1 MRTIPM
7 KEDLIVE
14 FKSDVKGYSDSDLVD
29 EIVGMTNTKGGDLYL
44 GVEDDGTITGTHKK
58 HKDPIGVVAL
68 IANSTVPSVSVR
80 AEVMAEDNH
89 DVLKIEIPVS
99 RTVVSTSSGKM
110 LRRRLKA
117 DGSPEVIPMFSYE
130 ITGRLSELSLL
141 DFSAQPLSGATMK
154 DLDSNQRV
162 RLREIIQS
170 RPGGEKNLLQLQ
182 DDELDKA
189 LRLTVEVSGEPVPTV
204 TGMLLLGKESRIAEL
219 MPTAKASFQ
228 VLEGTKV
235 RMNEETTKPL
245 LEVVEQFETYVK
257 AWNPEREIE
266 YGLFRVGVPEFDSA
280 AFREGLI
287 NAFCHRDYTMLG
299 TVRLLIDDEG
309 MTISSPGGFIEGV
322 TLQNLL
328 TVEPRG
334 KNPALAD
341 TLKRIGLAEKTGRGI
356 DRIFE
361 GSIIYGRPWPDYS
374 ESTSTNVKLFIQ
386 RAKAD
391 DKFTKLIAEE
401 QNRQGKS
408 LSIYALMILSLLK
421 TERRVTLDRIVS
433 VTNLSEGKIR
443 ASIEA
448 MIESGLVEAVG
459 RGNTRSFMLSSK
471 VYRESNESIQ
481 YVRQTGIDSVAY
493 PEMVLKLAKTQG
505 GTLTK
510 QDVAE
515 LLKIT
520 PEQAY
525 SIIKKLVAEKKL
537 YREYGGKYARYK
549 LADNTRI
556 ELLETLSEAEEDVNA
571 GRVAPMEDT
580 LASLRAILKEETSN
594 A

>member
-7 KEDLIVE
+7 KEDIIVE

-44 GVEDDGTITGTHKK
+44 GVEDDGAITGVNKK
-58 HKDPIGVVAL
+58 HKDPIGVAAL

-80 AEVMAEDNH
+80 AEVIVEDNQ

-110 LRRRLKA
+110 LRRRIKA

-141 DFSAQPLSGATMK
+141 DFSAQPLSGATMN
-154 DLDSNQRV
+154 DLDPNQRV

-189 LRLTVEVSGEPVPTV
+189 LRLTVEVSGEQVPTV

-219 MPTAKASFQ
+219 MPTAKTSFQ

-245 LEVVEQFETYVK
+245 LEVVERFETYVK
-257 AWNPEREIE
+257 AWNPEREME
-266 YGLFRVGVPEFDSA
+266 YGLFRMGVPEFDPA

-391 DKFTKLIAEE
+391 DRFTKLIADE

-433 VTNLSEGKIR
+433 MTNLGESRIR

-448 MIESGLVEAVG
+448 MIESGLVESVG
-459 RGNTRSFMLSSK
+459 RGSTKSFMLSSK

-510 QDVAE
+510 QDVSE
-515 LLKIT
+515 LLKVT

-537 YREYGGKYARYK
+537 CRECGGKYARYK
-549 LADNTRI
+549 L
-556 ELLETLSEAEEDVNA
+556 V
-571 GRVAPMEDT
+571 G
-580 LASLRAILKEETSN
+580 KQKG
-594 A
+594 

>member
-7 KEDLIVE
+7 KENLIVE
-14 FKSDVKGYSDSDLVD
+14 FKSDLKGYPDSDLID

-44 GVEDDGTITGTHKK
+44 GVEDDGTVTGVNKK
-58 HKDPIGVVAL
+58 HKDPIGVAAL

-80 AEVMAEDNH
+80 AEVLREDNQ

-99 RTVVSTSSGKM
+99 RTVVSSSSGKM

-141 DFSAQPLSGATMK
+141 DFSAQPLSGATMN
-154 DLDSNQRV
+154 DLDPNQRV
-162 RLREIIQS
+162 RLREIIQN

-189 LRLTVEVSGEPVPTV
+189 LRLSVEVAGEQVPTV

-219 MPTAKASFQ
+219 MPTAKTSFQ

-266 YGLFRVGVPEFDSA
+266 YGLFRVGVPEFDPA

-287 NAFCHRDYTMLG
+287 NAFCHRDYTILG

-401 QNRQGKS
+401 RNRQGKS

-433 VTNLSEGKIR
+433 MTNLGEGKIR

-459 RGNTRSFMLSSK
+459 RGNTRSYMLSSK

-481 YVRQTGIDSVAY
+481 YVRQTGIDSIAY

-510 QDVAE
+510 QDVSE
-515 LLKIT
+515 LLKVT

-537 YREYGGKYARYK
+537 CRECGGKYARYK
-549 LADNTRI
+549 LVD
-556 ELLETLSEAEEDVNA
+556 E
-571 GRVAPMEDT
+571 
-580 LASLRAILKEETSN
+580 
-594 A
+594 

>member
-44 GVEDDGTITGTHKK
+44 GVEDDGTVTGVNKK
-58 HKDPIGVVAL
+58 HKDPIGVAAL

-80 AEVMAEDNH
+80 AEVIRENNN
-89 DVLKIEIPVS
+89 DVLKIEIPIS

-130 ITGRLSELSLL
+130 IAGRLSDLSLL
-141 DFSAQPLSGATMK
+141 DFSAQPLSGATMN
-154 DLDSNQRV
+154 DLDPNQRV

-189 LRLTVEVSGEPVPTV
+189 LRLTVEVSGEQVPTV

-219 MPTAKASFQ
+219 MPTAKTSFQ

-245 LEVVEQFETYVK
+245 LEVVEQFETYIK

-266 YGLFRVGVPEFDSA
+266 YGLFRVGVPEFDPA

-391 DKFTKLIAEE
+391 DKFTKLIADE

-421 TERRVTLDRIVS
+421 TERRVTLERIVS
-433 VTNLSEGKIR
+433 MTNLGEGKIR

-448 MIESGLVEAVG
+448 MIEGGLVEAVG
-459 RGNTRSFMLSSK
+459 RGSTRSFMLSSK

-510 QDVAE
+510 QDASE

-525 SIIKKLVAEKKL
+525 SIIKKLVAKKKL
-537 YREYGGKYARYK
+537 AKECGGKYARYK
-549 LADNTRI
+549 LV
-556 ELLETLSEAEEDVNA
+556 E
-571 GRVAPMEDT
+571 
-580 LASLRAILKEETSN
+580 
-594 A
+594 

>member
-7 KEDLIVE
+7 KEDIIVE

-44 GVEDDGTITGTHKK
+44 GVEDDGAITGVNKK
-58 HKDPIGVVAL
+58 HKDPIGVAAL

-80 AEVMAEDNH
+80 AEVIVEDNQ

-110 LRRRLKA
+110 LRRRIKA

-141 DFSAQPLSGATMK
+141 DFSAQPLSGATMN
-154 DLDSNQRV
+154 DLDPNQRV

-189 LRLTVEVSGEPVPTV
+189 LRLTVEVSGEQVPTV
-204 TGMLLLGKESRIAEL
+204 TGILLLGKESRIAEL
-219 MPTAKASFQ
+219 MPTAKTSFQ

-235 RMNEETTKPL
+235 RMNEETAKPL

-266 YGLFRVGVPEFDSA
+266 YGLFRVGVPEFDPA

-391 DKFTKLIAEE
+391 DRFTKLIADE

-433 VTNLSEGKIR
+433 MTNLGESRIR

-448 MIESGLVEAVG
+448 MIESGLVESVG
-459 RGNTRSFMLSSK
+459 RGSTKSFMLSSK

-510 QDVAE
+510 QDVSE
-515 LLKIT
+515 LLKVT

-537 YREYGGKYARYK
+537 CRECGGKYARYK
-549 LADNTRI
+549 L
-556 ELLETLSEAEEDVNA
+556 V
-571 GRVAPMEDT
+571 G
-580 LASLRAILKEETSN
+580 KQKG
-594 A
+594 

>member
-44 GVEDDGTITGTHKK
+44 GVEDDGTITGVNKK
-58 HKDPIGVVAL
+58 HKDPIGVTAL

-80 AEVMAEDNH
+80 AEVIRENNN

-117 DGSPEVIPMFSYE
+117 DGAPEVIPMFSYE
-130 ITGRLSELSLL
+130 IAGRLSELSLL
-141 DFSAQPLSGATMK
+141 DFSAQPLSGATMN
-154 DLDSNQRV
+154 DLDPNQRV
-162 RLREIIQS
+162 RLREIIQN

-189 LRLTVEVSGEPVPTV
+189 LRLTVEVSGEQVPTV

-219 MPTAKASFQ
+219 MPTAKTSFQ

-245 LEVVEQFETYVK
+245 LEVVERFETYVK
-257 AWNPEREIE
+257 AWNPEREME
-266 YGLFRVGVPEFDSA
+266 YGLFRVGVPEFDPA

-391 DKFTKLIAEE
+391 DKFTKLIADE

-433 VTNLSEGKIR
+433 MTNLGESKIR

-459 RGNTRSFMLSSK
+459 RGSTRSFMLSSK

-481 YVRQTGIDSVAY
+481 YVRQNGIDSVAY

-510 QDVAE
+510 QDVSE
-515 LLKIT
+515 LLKVT

-537 YREYGGKYARYK
+537 CRECGGKYARYK
-549 LADNTRI
+549 L
-556 ELLETLSEAEEDVNA
+556 V
-571 GRVAPMEDT
+571 G
-580 LASLRAILKEETSN
+580 K
-594 A
+594 